1 MRVSRDFECKANART
16 LFQISQSV
24 SIIFANF
31 KYRRKE
37 VSQEGILSSDISR
50 CVVIEEWY
58 NLNIQNYVMM
68 NVRAIVQ
75 ELETEIRITVV
86 YKLTTNRN
94 YVIGVRNKRKLLLLR
109 RYDIKILLG
118 FYAYDGSSFWMDTS
132 VPRWKE
138 NRREKIDLT
147 DLFTR
152 SLKFNILEKIVT

>member
-1 MRVSRDFECKANART
+1 M
-16 LFQISQSV
+16 
-24 SIIFANF
+24 
-31 KYRRKE
+31 
-37 VSQEGILSSDISR
+37 
-50 CVVIEEWY
+50 
-58 NLNIQNYVMM
+58 NIQNYVMM

-109 RYDIKILLG
+109 RYDIRILLG
-118 FYAYDGSSFWMDTS
+118 FYAYDGSSLWMGTS
-132 VPRWKE
+132 VLRWKE